1 VEFYDARGPG
11 ACDIAGGARSCRRIC
26 GRRAGP
32 AVAQPT
38 AVMALV
44 AKGMNDV
51 INAQGTRKP
60 RGGTGFQAAWLLL
73 MIIAICSNL

>member
-1 VEFYDARGPG
+1 M
-11 ACDIAGGARSCRRIC
+11 
-26 GRRAGP
+26 
-32 AVAQPT
+32 AQPT